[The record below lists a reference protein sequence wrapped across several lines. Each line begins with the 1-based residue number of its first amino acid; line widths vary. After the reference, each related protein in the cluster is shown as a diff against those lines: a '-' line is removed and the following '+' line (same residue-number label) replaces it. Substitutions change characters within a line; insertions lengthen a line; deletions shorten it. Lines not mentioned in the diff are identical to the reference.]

1 MCVGNV
7 PAALSEYSRH
17 NVGSVFPGLAVVDGK
32 LKILAVGNAKNVA
45 AVADAAAG
53 EPDSVVVNLN
63 AGKRTEDSARGS
75 EGTPVN
81 ESVVVSCDVSRR
93 TLRLRII

>member
-32 LKILAVGNAKNVA
+32 LKILAGGKMYPSDYYWITNLIKPAK
-45 AVADAAAG
+45 
-53 EPDSVVVNLN
+53 
-63 AGKRTEDSARGS
+63 
-75 EGTPVN
+75 
-81 ESVVVSCDVSRR
+81 
-93 TLRLRII
+93 